1 MQGLRLVQVVLP
13 LAVIQ
18 PGVRMLCVSARKM
31 TACCYRRQFGFR
43 KSTCSPRPRRFR
55 LARSPRSR
63 TGLRL
68 GARHVFNVPVRHV
81 AVSSEFSQ
89 SSFASTVPTVAPGG
103 GAGRATITTGI
114 DSARAAAILA

>member
-1 MQGLRLVQVVLP
+1 VP

-18 PGVRMLCVSARKM
+18 ASVADAVCLGEKDGGMLLLAAVVAFGNQHVLLDQEGSDRHAALVRAFPS
-31 TACCYRRQFGFR
+31 
-43 KSTCSPRPRRFR
+43 
-55 LARSPRSR
+55 
-63 TGLRL
+63 LRE
-68 GARHVFNVPVRHV
+68 GARYVFNVPVRHV

-89 SSFASTVPTVAPGG
+89 SSAASTVSTVAPGG

>member
-1 MQGLRLVQVVLP
+1 MP

-18 PGVRMLCVSARKM
+18 PGVADAVGLGEKDDGMLLLAAVVV
-31 TACCYRRQFGFR
+31 FGNQHVLLDQEGSDWHAALVRAF
-43 KSTCSPRPRRFR
+43 
-55 LARSPRSR
+55 L
-63 TGLRL
+63 GLRQ

-89 SSFASTVPTVAPGG
+89 SSAASTVPTVAPGG

>member
-1 MQGLRLVQVVLP
+1 VP

-18 PGVRMLCVSARKM
+18 PGVADAMGLGVKDDGMLLLAAIVA
-31 TACCYRRQFGFR
+31 FGNQHVLLDQEGSDRHAALVRAF
-43 KSTCSPRPRRFR
+43 F
-55 LARSPRSR
+55 
-63 TGLRL
+63 GLRE
-68 GARHVFNVPVRHV
+68 GARHVLNVPVRHV

-89 SSFASTVPTVAPGG
+89 SSAASTVPTAAPGG